1 MALVSTSVTQ
11 HNINEENSSM
21 RIYHSFLMLFIIVI
35 FGCAKDD
42 EIKDDKFAMEEKEY
56 ASYCLVY
63 VFNPNFMMA
72 KQTETRDLRNG
83 GFIMRYEVTEE
94 SIYYSFFEKPSDV
107 FFKEKEDDFNDYRF
121 LVDCYTK
128 NDKYLGSV
136 SMTRGGLIKKNYEE
150 IHNRKV
156 LFLLDSLPDERLRKA
171 FKRYRRFI

>member
-83 GFIMRYEVTEE
+83 GFIMRYEVT
-94 SIYYSFFEKPSDV
+94 
-107 FFKEKEDDFNDYRF
+107 
-121 LVDCYTK
+121 
-128 NDKYLGSV
+128 
-136 SMTRGGLIKKNYEE
+136 
-150 IHNRKV
+150 
-156 LFLLDSLPDERLRKA
+156 
-171 FKRYRRFI
+171 